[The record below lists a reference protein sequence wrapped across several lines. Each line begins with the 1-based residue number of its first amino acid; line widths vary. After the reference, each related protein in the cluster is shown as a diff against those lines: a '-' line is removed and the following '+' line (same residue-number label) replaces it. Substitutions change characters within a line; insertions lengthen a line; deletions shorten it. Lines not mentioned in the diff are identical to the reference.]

1 MNLFLY
7 TKYMVVKGV
16 GCRIVFFLKS
26 SLYSNLSIKTVGLKV
41 SHLHH
46 HHDPAHHLNR
56 APTGKRG
63 PVSSARLGTK
73 LGRLRK
79 IESDEKYGKNYKGCS
94 VLLCYCHTVPFCFG
108 LYSLVNVKVCN
119 SQIVSRNLYHLT

>member
-1 MNLFLY
+1 MSE
-7 TKYMVVKGV
+7 KG
-16 GCRIVFFLKS
+16 KS
-26 SLYSNLSIKTVGLKV
+26 VGLKV

-46 HHDPAHHLNR
+46 HHDPAHHLKKR

-79 IESDEKYGKNYKGCS
+79 IKSDEKCCKNYRGCS
-94 VLLCYCHTVPFCFG
+94 VLLCYCHTVPLCFD
-108 LYSLVNVKVCN
+108 LYSIVNVKVCN
-119 SQIVSRNLYHLT
+119 GQIVSGNLYYLS